1 MTQVRE
7 IVSVNVGQAG
17 CQLGHVVWQQYNAE
31 HAVEPNKEWKPE
43 HQLKKAAELLKNDPP
58 EPKADEEDDKGE
70 QSNDLVAKA
79 RTFYDLTNSNL
90 MIPRNL
96 FIDLE
101 ASCIQQIKKS
111 SMGKQFYDEYYLHG
125 KEDAANNFARGHY
138 TVGKELMDVVNE
150 KVKNIVEAC
159 DNLQGFLMCHA
170 VGGGT
175 GSGLGMLILERLAVD
190 YRKKSKIGFEIYPA
204 PSISTCIV
212 EPYNGL
218 LSTHWLLDHTEVSLV
233 LDNEAL
239 YKICDKKLKLN
250 KIQYRHLNK
259 LCAKSISCM
268 TSALRFEGDLNVDMN
283 EFQTN
288 LVPFPRLHFMTSSY
302 APLTEQKKTDGS
314 SSVWDLLQ
322 EAFNP
327 DSFNVMYSDFDVTED
342 KYMAISMNFR
352 GSVNSKEANT
362 NIQKLKKMNK
372 VYFVEWMPTGFKVG
386 LNEIPCVN
394 LNEDVL
400 KYASRTCAMIGNN
413 VAVNRVFQER
423 LSKKYDMMYSQRAY
437 VHWYVGEGME
447 EGEFSEAR
455 EDLGFLEKD
464 YLDVITEQASD
475 DNDEGGEDE
484 F

>member
-1 MTQVRE
+1 MSKVRE
-7 IVSVNVGQAG
+7 IVSLNVGQAG
-17 CQLGHVVWQQYNAE
+17 CQLGHLVWQQYNAE
-31 HAVEPNKEWKPE
+31 HSVIPGEPWKPE
-43 HQLKKAAELLKNDPP
+43 DQIAKMKELRAPDNELPADSESDAKTKA
-58 EPKADEEDDKGE
+58 
-70 QSNDLVAKA
+70 Q
-79 RTFYDLTNSNL
+79 TFYSLTNSGH
-90 MIPRNL
+90 MIPRNI

-101 ASCIQQIKKS
+101 ASCISQIKK
-111 SMGKQFYDEYYLHG
+111 GPLQKQFDPEKNIFG

-138 TVGKELMDVVNE
+138 TVGKELMEDITE
-150 KVKNIVEAC
+150 KVSQMVEAC

-239 YKICDKKLKLN
+239 YRICQEKLDVKKV
-250 KIQYRHLNK
+250 QYDHLNK
-259 LCAKSISCM
+259 LCAKTISCM

-302 APLTEQKKTDGS
+302 APLIDNKKDNAEQD
-314 SSVWDLLQ
+314 VWALMEQ
-322 EAFNP
+322 AFNYKN
-327 DSFNVMYSDFDVTED
+327 FNVSYTDFDTAED
-342 KYMAISMNFR
+342 KYMAISNNFR
-352 GSVNSKEANT
+352 GRVSSKDANK
-362 NIQKLKKMNK
+362 NIQKLKKESK
-372 VYFVEWMPTGFKVG
+372 VVFVEWMPTGFKVG
-386 LNEIPCVN
+386 LNSIPCAS
-394 LNEDVL
+394 LEKDVL
-400 KYASRTCAMIGNN
+400 KYTTRTCAMIGNN
-413 VAVNRVFQER
+413 VAVNRVFQDR

-464 YLDVITEQASD
+464 YLDVVTEQASD
-475 DNDEGGEDE
+475 EADSNENDAE

>member
-1 MTQVRE
+1 MGVEDNLRE
-7 IVSVNVGQAG
+7 IISISVGQAG
-17 CQLGHVVWQQYNAE
+17 CQLGECVWKQYNSE
-31 HAVEPNKEWKPE
+31 HAVKPGE
-43 HQLKKAAELLKNDPP
+43 AWDPTAQDELKVSKDDKVSDKQDAVKKAK
-58 EPKADEEDDKGE
+58 
-70 QSNDLVAKA
+70 
-79 RTFYDLTNSNL
+79 TFYSMSNGDQ

-96 FIDLE
+96 FVDLE
-101 ASCIQQIKKS
+101 ASCIQQIKK
-111 SMGKQFYDEYYLHG
+111 GPLKKQFNDDFFIEG

-138 TVGKELMDVVNE
+138 TVGKEQMEFVNDRVG
-150 KVKNIVEAC
+150 KIIEAC
-159 DNLQGFLMCHA
+159 ENLQGFLICHA

-239 YKICDKKLKLN
+239 YGICSGPLKIK
-250 KIQYRHLNK
+250 KIQYQHLNK

-268 TSALRFEGDLNVDMN
+268 TAALRFEGDLNVDMN

-302 APLTEQKKTDGS
+302 APLTATGNKNPNQG
-314 SSVWDLLQ
+314 VWDMIQ
-322 EAFNP
+322 EVFKSDNFNIK
-327 DSFNVMYSDFDVTED
+327 YADFDVNED

-352 GSVNSKEANT
+352 GKVTSKEANE
-362 NIQKLKKMNK
+362 NIQKVKKNGK
-372 VYFVEWMPTGFKVG
+372 VVFVEWMPTGFKVG
-386 LNEIPCVN
+386 LNSIPCMT
-394 LNEDVL
+394 LEDDVL
-400 KYASRTCAMIGNN
+400 ERTSRTCAMIGNN
-413 VAVNRVFQER
+413 VAVNRVFTER

-464 YLDVITEQASD
+464 YLDVVTEQASD
-475 DNDEGGEDE
+475 ENDEDDNEE

>member
-7 IVSVNVGQAG
+7 ILSISVGQAG
-17 CQLGHVVWQQYNAE
+17 CQLGNAVWKQYNAE
-31 HAVEPNKEWKPE
+31 HGVVPQVAW
-43 HQLKKAAELLKNDPP
+43 
-58 EPKADEEDDKGE
+58 EPKGTEEASAEDT
-70 QSNDLVAKA
+70 LAKA
-79 RTFYDLTNSNL
+79 KTFYDQSGDKQ

-101 ASCIQQIKKS
+101 ASCLQQIKKS
-111 SMGKQFYDEYYLHG
+111 KMGQQFNSEYYISG
-125 KEDAANNFARGHY
+125 MEDAANNFARGHY
-138 TVGKELMDVVNE
+138 TVGKEKMDQINE
-150 KVKNIVEAC
+150 KVKIIVEAC

-218 LSTHWLLDHTEVSLV
+218 LSTHWLLDHTEVSLI

-239 YKICDKKLKLN
+239 NAICQTNLEIN
-250 KIQYRHLNK
+250 KITYDMLNK

-302 APLTEQKKTDGS
+302 SPLNDPDKENADV
-314 SSVWDLLQ
+314 SVWDCLQ
-322 EAFNP
+322 QAFEFKN
-327 DSFNVMYSDFDVTED
+327 FNVKYTDFDITED
-342 KYMAISMNFR
+342 KYMAISVNFR
-352 GSVNSKEANT
+352 GNVTSKDANS
-362 NIQKLKKMNK
+362 NIQKLKKNQK
-372 VYFVEWMPTGFKVG
+372 VHFVEWMPTGFKVG
-386 LNEIPCVN
+386 LNKVTCAKIGDD
-394 LNEDVL
+394 DVM
-400 KYASRTCAMIGNN
+400 KYSKRTCAMIGNN
-413 VAVNRVFQER
+413 VAVNRVFVDR

-475 DNDEGGEDE
+475 DNGETQEDE

>member
-1 MTQVRE
+1 MSQTRE
-7 IVSVNVGQAG
+7 IINLGVGQAG

-31 HAVEPNKEWKPE
+31 HRVEPKEAWDPMKQIQNAPDKKE
-43 HQLKKAAELLKNDPP
+43 HKQLT
-58 EPKADEEDDKGE
+58 ADEVDK
-70 QSNDLVAKA
+70 LTTKAK
-79 RTFYDLTNSNL
+79 TFYDMTGDGH

-101 ASCIQQIKKS
+101 ASCIQQIHKS
-111 SMGKQFYDEYYLHG
+111 SIGTQFNQDYSIMGA
-125 KEDAANNFARGHY
+125 EDAANNFARGHY
-138 TVGKELMDVVNE
+138 TVGKEKMDAINE
-150 KVKNIVEAC
+150 KVKNMVEAC

-239 YKICDKKLKLN
+239 NRICAGELKLK
-250 KIQYRHLNK
+250 KITYDHLNK

-268 TSALRFEGDLNVDMN
+268 TAALRFEGDLNVDMN

-302 APLTEQKKTDGS
+302 SPLHQLGKADGS
-314 SSVWDLLQ
+314 ATGWDILSA
-322 EAFNP
+322 AFDPKN
-327 DSFNVMYSDFDVTED
+327 FNVKYDDFDGTED
-342 KYMAISMNFR
+342 KYMAISVNFR
-352 GSVNSKEANT
+352 GDMTSKEANK
-362 NIQKLKKMNK
+362 NIQKLKQNNK
-372 VYFVEWMPTGFKVG
+372 VSFVEWMPTGFKVG
-386 LNEIPCVN
+386 LNKVSCSAVEN
-394 LNEDVL
+394 DVV
-400 KYASRTCAMIGNN
+400 KYSTKTCAMIGNN

-475 DNDEGGEDE
+475 DANSGGEDDE